1 ITNIKDSS
9 FFAIIGVAE
18 LSWKAQSNMG
28 ATLNPILP
36 FVMISCF
43 YLIIISM
50 TGFLSKM
57 LEKNIKLKK

>member
-1 ITNIKDSS
+1 MQQLITNIKDSS

-50 TGFLSKM
+50 TGF
-57 LEKNIKLKK
+57 